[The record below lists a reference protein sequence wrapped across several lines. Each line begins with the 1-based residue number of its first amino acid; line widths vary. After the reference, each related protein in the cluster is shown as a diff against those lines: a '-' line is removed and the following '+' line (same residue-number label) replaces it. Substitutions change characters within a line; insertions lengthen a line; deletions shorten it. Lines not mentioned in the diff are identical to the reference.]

1 MNRVVVTGMGIVS
14 PNAIGLEQFRQAL
27 CEGRSGITHSAQM
40 KELGFACQV
49 GGVPQ
54 ISDRIAEEYLGP
66 ELSRNSNSSMKYA
79 VVASVDCWRD
89 AGLPLRSPDSSP
101 DWDTAAIIGTCA
113 GGADTVAELVGPVT
127 DGGRVRRLGSSAAE
141 RSMAS
146 CGSACVGGL
155 LGLGGQVTTNSSA
168 CATGTEALI
177 NAFWMIREGR
187 SVRALAGSSEP
198 ASIYTWATL
207 DALRVATRQ
216 SNDRPQ
222 AACRPLSASASGL
235 VPSGGAGIVMLES
248 LASAQARNARIY
260 VEVLGGYLNSGGQR
274 NGGSITAAN
283 PESVERCIRES
294 LEVAKTKP
302 TEIDYI
308 NGHLTG
314 TEGDVKEIRCL
325 SAALERNLSEMPW
338 VNATKS
344 LIGHGIGAA
353 GSMECVAT
361 VLQMANGFLHP
372 SLNCEDFHPE
382 IAELE
387 PRVPKSA
394 MRAHCRTAMKTSFG
408 FGDVNASIIF
418 RRWDG

>member
-14 PNAIGLEQFRQAL
+14 PNAVNLEDFRQAL
-27 CEGRSGITHSAQM
+27 CEGRSGITHSQQM
-40 KELGFACQV
+40 QELGFACQV
-49 GGVPQ
+49 GGVPR
-54 ISDRIAEEYLGP
+54 ISDSIAEEYLGP
-66 ELSRNSNSSMKYA
+66 ELSRSSNPAMKYA

-89 AGLPLRSPDSSP
+89 SGLPLRQSDSSP

-113 GGADTVAELVGPVT
+113 GGADTVAELVGPAT
-127 DGGRVRRLGSSAAE
+127 TAGRVRRLGSSAAE

-146 CGSACVGGL
+146 CASACVGGL

-177 NAFWMIREGR
+177 NGYWMIREGR
-187 SVRALAGSSEP
+187 SDRVLAGSSEP

-235 VPSGGAGIVMLES
+235 VPSGGAGILMLES

-260 VEVLGGYLNSGGQR
+260 VEVLGGYANSGGQR

-283 PESVERCIRES
+283 PESVQRCVRES

-302 TEIDYI
+302 AEIDYI
-308 NGHLTG
+308 NGHLTA

-325 SAALERNLSEMPW
+325 SAALGRSLSEMPW

-361 VLQMANGFLHP
+361 VVQMVNGFLHP

-382 IAELE
+382 IVDLE
-387 PRVPKSA
+387 PRVPKTA
-394 MRAHCRTAMKTSFG
+394 MRAQCCTALKTSFG
-408 FGDVNASIIF
+408 FGDVNACVLF
-418 RRWDG
+418 RRWSH

>member
-1 MNRVVVTGMGIVS
+1 MSRVVVTGMGIVS
-14 PNAIGLEQFRQAL
+14 PNAVGLEAFRRAL
-27 CEGRSGITHSAQM
+27 CEGRSGITHSARM

-49 GGVPQ
+49 GGTPS
-54 ISDRIAEEYLGP
+54 ISEQTAEEYLGP
-66 ELSRNSNSSMKYA
+66 EMFRNSDSSMKYA
-79 VVASVDCWRD
+79 VIASVDCWGD
-89 AGLPLRSPDSSP
+89 SGLPARRADSSP
-101 DWDTAAIIGTCA
+101 DWNTAAIIGTCT
-113 GGADTVAELVGPVT
+113 GGVVTFAELVGPQT
-127 DGGRVRRLGSSAAE
+127 TAGRVRRLGSSAAE

-146 CGSACVGGL
+146 CASACVGGL

-168 CATGTEALI
+168 CATGTEAII
-177 NAFWMIREGR
+177 NAYWMIREGR
-187 SVRALAGSSEP
+187 SERVLAGSSEP

-222 AACRPLSASASGL
+222 AACRPLSASAAGL
-235 VPSGGAGIVMLES
+235 VPSGGAGILMLES
-248 LASAQARNARIY
+248 LASAQSRKARIY
-260 VEVLGGYLNSGGQR
+260 AEVLGGHTNSGGQR

-283 PESVERCIRES
+283 PESVQRCIRES
-294 LEVAKTKP
+294 LEVAKTRP
-302 TEIDYI
+302 AEIDYI

-325 SAALERNLSEMPW
+325 SAALNRNLAEMPW

-361 VLQMANGFLHP
+361 LLQMVNGFLHP
-372 SLNCEDFHPE
+372 SINCEDFHPE

-387 PRVPKSA
+387 PRVPKSSL
-394 MRAHCRTAMKTSFG
+394 RAQCRTALKTSFG
-408 FGDVNASIIF
+408 FGDVNACVVF

>member
-14 PNAIGLEQFRQAL
+14 PNAIGLEEFRRAL
-27 CEGRSGITHSAQM
+27 CEGRSGITHSAKM

-54 ISDRIAEEYLGP
+54 LSEKTAEEYLGA
-66 ELSRNSNSSMKYA
+66 ELSRNSNSSMQYA

-89 AGLPLRSPDSSP
+89 AGLPLRPPDCSP

-113 GGADTVAELVGPVT
+113 GGADTVAMLVGPAT
-127 DGGRVRRLGSSAAE
+127 DSGRVRRLGSSAAE

-177 NAFWMIREGR
+177 NAYWMIREGR
-187 SVRALAGSSEP
+187 SVRVLAGSSEP

-216 SNDRPQ
+216 SNDQPQ

-235 VPSGGAGIVMLES
+235 VPAGGAGILMLES
-248 LASAQARNARIY
+248 LDSAQARNARIY
-260 VEVLGGYLNSGGQR
+260 VEVLGGFVNSGGQR

-283 PESVERCIRES
+283 PESVQRCIRES
-294 LEVAKTKP
+294 LEVAETKP
-302 TEIDYI
+302 AEIDYI

-325 SAALERNLSEMPW
+325 SRALGRNISEMPW

-361 VLQMANGFLHP
+361 VLQMVNGFLHP

-387 PRVPKSA
+387 PRVPKTATRTS
-394 MRAHCRTAMKTSFG
+394 CRTAMKTSFG

>member
-1 MNRVVVTGMGIVS
+1 MNRVVVTGMGIVA
-14 PNAIGLEQFRQAL
+14 PNATGLEHFRRAL
-27 CEGRSGITHSAQM
+27 CEGRSGITHLAKM
-40 KELGFACQV
+40 KDLGFGCQV

-54 ISDRIAEEYLGP
+54 LSDKTAEEYLGL
-66 ELSRNSNSSMKYA
+66 ELSRNSSSSMKYA

-89 AGLPLRSPDSSP
+89 SGLPLRQPDSKP
-101 DWDTAAIIGTCA
+101 DWDTAAVIGTCA
-113 GGADTVAELVGPVT
+113 GGSDTMAELVGPAT
-127 DGGRVRRLGSSAAE
+127 DAGRVRRLGSSAAE

-146 CGSACVGGL
+146 CASACVGGL
-155 LGLGGQVTTNSSA
+155 LGLGGQVTANSSA

-177 NAFWMIREGR
+177 NAYWMIREGR
-187 SVRALAGSSEP
+187 SVRVLTGSSEP

-216 SNDRPQ
+216 SNDQPQ

-235 VPSGGAGIVMLES
+235 VPSGGAGILMLES
-248 LASAQARNARIY
+248 LTSAQARNARVYAEI
-260 VEVLGGYLNSGGQR
+260 LGGYANSGGQR

-283 PESVERCIRES
+283 PESVQRCIRES
-294 LEVAKTKP
+294 LEISKTRP
-302 TEIDYI
+302 AEIDYI

-325 SAALERNLSEMPW
+325 SAALERNLPEMPW

-344 LIGHGIGAA
+344 LVGHGIGAA

-361 VLQMANGFLHP
+361 VLQMVNGFLHP

-387 PRVPKSA
+387 PRVPKTA
-394 MRAHCRTAMKTSFG
+394 MRTDCRTALKTSFG
-408 FGDVNASIIF
+408 FGDVNACVIF
-418 RRWDG
+418 RRWDD